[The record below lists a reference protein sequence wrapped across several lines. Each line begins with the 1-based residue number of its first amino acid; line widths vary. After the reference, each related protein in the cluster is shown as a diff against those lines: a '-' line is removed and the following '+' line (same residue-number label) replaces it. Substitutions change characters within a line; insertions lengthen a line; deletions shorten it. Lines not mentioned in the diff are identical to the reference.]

1 MQTVLI
7 GIDLGGT
14 NIQGAAAVNDT
25 IISKSKIATRS
36 QQGPDTVIK
45 DIAKLVLE
53 LAAGNTIQTVGLG
66 IPGLLDVDRGICL
79 SSCNLGWQDVHI
91 SRKLSEQINAPV
103 FIDNDGRVAALGE
116 WSQGQ
121 AQAQDCKDFI
131 CLTIGTGIGSGIV
144 TNGQLV
150 RGANWSAG
158 EVGHMVLDPQGPACA
173 CGNKGCLEALAS
185 GTAIAREGRAA
196 AAANPTSL
204 LAKNLDAI
212 DAASVFAAAGAG
224 DIAATK
230 VIDTA
235 MAWLGLGVANLVNIF
250 NPRLVVIGGGVSLV
264 GEELLAPVRAQV
276 NRYGMKVQREHVTIT
291 TSRLGDTA
299 GMVGALELARR
310 GLS

>member
-25 IISKSKIATRS
+25 IISKDKLATHS
-36 QQGPDTVIK
+36 QQGPGTVIK

-53 LAAGNTIQTVGLG
+53 LAAGKKIQAVGLG
-66 IPGLLDVDRGICL
+66 LPGLLDVDKGICI
-79 SSCNLGWQDVHI
+79 SSCNLGWHNVHI
-91 SRKLSEQINAPV
+91 SRELSREIGAPV
-103 FIDNDGRVAALGE
+103 LIDNDARLAALGE
-116 WSQGQ
+116 WSRGQ
-121 AQAQDCKDFI
+121 AKDCKDFI
-131 CLTIGTGIGSGIV
+131 YLTIGTGVGSGIV
-144 TNGQLV
+144 INDHLL
-150 RGANWSAG
+150 RGPSWSAG
-158 EVGHMVLDPQGPACA
+158 EVGHMILNPQGPECA

-204 LAKNLDAI
+204 LANNLDAI

-250 NPRLVVIGGGVSLV
+250 NPRLVVIGGGVSLA
-264 GEELLAPVRAQV
+264 GEELLAPVRTQV
-276 NRYGMKVQREHVTIT
+276 NRYGMKMQRETVTIT